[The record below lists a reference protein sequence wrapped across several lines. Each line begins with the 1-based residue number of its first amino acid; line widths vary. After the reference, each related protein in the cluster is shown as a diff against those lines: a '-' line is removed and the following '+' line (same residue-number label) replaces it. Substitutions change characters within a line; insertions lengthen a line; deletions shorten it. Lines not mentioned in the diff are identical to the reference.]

1 MYIKK
6 PKANYLGLSHDQWL
20 KLRDIL
26 AIIMR
31 HKPQPYQSNLIMSA
45 LNKIED
51 KAQRSIFECYYF
63 KREGIVSIAKSRGL
77 TERVVGQL
85 LIRAVQAFIEQY
97 DDGHLLLM
105 FKDSELENEETE

>member
-1 MYIKK
+1 
-6 PKANYLGLSHDQWL
+6 
-20 KLRDIL
+20 
-26 AIIMR
+26 MR
-31 HKPQPYQSNLIMSA
+31 HKPQPYQSNLIVSA
-45 LNKIED
+45 LNRIED

-63 KREGIVSIAKSRGL
+63 KREGIVSIAKSRRL

-105 FKDSELENEETE
+105 FKDSELENEEKE

>member
-6 PKANYLGLSHDQWL
+6 PKAKYLGLSHEQWL

-31 HKPQPYQSNLIMSA
+31 HKSQPYQSNLIMSA
-45 LNKIED
+45 LNKIDDRE
-51 KAQRSIFECYYF
+51 QRNIFECYYF
-63 KREGIVSIAKSRGL
+63 KREGVVYIAKSKGI